1 MSKDMLNEFD
11 TRKIVIDNKK
21 INCSEIIKNLNI

>member
-1 MSKDMLNEFD
+1 MSKEILNEFD
-11 TRKIVIDNKK
+11 IKKKVIDNNK